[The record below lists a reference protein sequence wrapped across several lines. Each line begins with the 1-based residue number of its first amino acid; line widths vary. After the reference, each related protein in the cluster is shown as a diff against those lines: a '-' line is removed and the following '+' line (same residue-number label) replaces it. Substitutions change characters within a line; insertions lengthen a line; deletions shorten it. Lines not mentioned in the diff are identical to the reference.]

1 MKKFAL
7 LVIPFLLF
15 FQQPSFAFWGKE
27 NPTAPTSNCQTL
39 SCVRKEIDVIDKQ
52 IVELIGKRL
61 AYVKMAGELKKNRK
75 IIHDCAREHEIL
87 QQAKE
92 QAESLGYPSD
102 IAVEV
107 FKTILVQS
115 NSYERKYHTFR
126 N

>member
-1 MKKFAL
+1 MDKFAL
-7 LVIPFLLF
+7 LLLTFLLF
-15 FQQPSFAFWGKE
+15 FQQPSLAFWGKE
-27 NPTAPTSNCQTL
+27 SSTAPTSNCQTL
-39 SCVRKEIDVIDKQ
+39 SCVRREIDVIDKQ

-87 QQAKE
+87 EEVKE
-92 QAESLGYPSD
+92 QAASLGYPSD
-102 IAVEV
+102 IAVEI

-115 NSYERKYHTFR
+115 NIYERKYHAFH